1 MASAG
6 SHKPQRFS
14 IIHALEGGDGMAHYL
29 VAVLLLVLATTILL
43 GSTGR
48 FISDL
53 ATGRIPNFTQ
63 GALNYLSD
71 ILFGVIVLELLS
83 TIITYITARKLE
95 STIKDFL
102 VVGLISCVRKILLTG
117 AQSSITKPTTTE
129 FVQESI
135 GTLITIGGI
144 CLMVGALVF
153 LDRREQA
160 NGSEPNLPAHEQP

>member
-1 MASAG
+1 
-6 SHKPQRFS
+6 
-14 IIHALEGGDGMAHYL
+14 MAHYL